1 MPRVQIDLPNAFHF
15 STRIPIRVDDLNYG
29 GHLANDA
36 VLAIAHEA
44 RLRLLK
50 TLGFSSELDIAG
62 TGLIM
67 ADAAVVFRAEG
78 RHGMEL
84 QVDVALCE
92 VRSRGFD
99 LLYRFQDVTTGT
111 EIAQVKTG
119 MLFFDYALHKVG
131 HSPEAFVNS
140 IARLLSASTQEP
152 KT

>member
-1 MPRVQIDLPNAFHF
+1 MSRSSSPRPFTSAPG
-15 STRIPIRVDDLNYG
+15 IPIRVDNLNYG

-44 RLRLLK
+44 RLRFLK
-50 TLGFSSELDIAG
+50 TLGFPSELDVAG

-84 QVDVALCE
+84 KVEVALCE

-99 LLYRFQDVTTGT
+99 LLYRFQDAATGT
-111 EIAQVKTG
+111 EIAEVKTG

-131 HSPEAFVNS
+131 HAPQVFVNS
-140 IARLLSASTQEP
+140 IAHLQEAD
-152 KT
+152 T